1 MGVPTCEG
9 VSVFPIRNEGCNVTL
24 ITWNSFE
31 AKGNATNSLPTLAL
45 IYCDSLVRLTDSSL
59 DEVCHD
65 HCNKLQQVPTFYT
78 DGSCPFPQ
86 LADRSLCTW
95 SVVRDSLDDDVERSH
110 IASLVKDRGIIPE
123 SLVPI
128 QASLVQGPQTVNRAE
143 LTAILQIVRSVEC
156 AVIHSDSAWA
166 ISAFE
171 SVREAPFSELHA
183 SKPNSD
189 LLLGL
194 CELTKERDLTAFD
207 LRKMKSHLCVND
219 VITFTFTRLY
229 HILGNRLAD
238 RVAAQAALPS
248 RSPLHAA
255 SGEVA
260 EWYTKMLETL
270 KNLSPFFV
278 QSYTRRLD
286 AFQ

>member
-1 MGVPTCEG
+1 MRM
-9 VSVFPIRNEGCNVTL
+9 FPIRNEGCNVTL

-31 AKGNATNSLPTLAL
+31 AKGNATNSPPTLAL

-95 SVVRDSLDDDVERSH
+95 SVVWDSLDDDVERSH
-110 IASLVKDRGIIPE
+110 IASLVKDRDIIPK

-171 SVREAPFSELHA
+171 SVREAPFPELHA
-183 SKPNSD
+183 NKPNSD

-194 CELTKERDLTAFD
+194 CELAKERDLTASD
-207 LRKMKSHLCVND
+207 LRKIKSHLCDND
-219 VITFTFTRLY
+219 VITFTFT
-229 HILGNRLAD
+229 I
-238 RVAAQAALPS
+238 S
-248 RSPLHAA
+248 
-255 SGEVA
+255 
-260 EWYTKMLETL
+260 
-270 KNLSPFFV
+270 
-278 QSYTRRLD
+278 
-286 AFQ
+286 